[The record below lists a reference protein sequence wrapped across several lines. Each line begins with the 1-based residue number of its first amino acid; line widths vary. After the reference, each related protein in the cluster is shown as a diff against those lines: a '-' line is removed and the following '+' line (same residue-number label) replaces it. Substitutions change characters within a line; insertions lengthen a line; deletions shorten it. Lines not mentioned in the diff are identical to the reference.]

1 MAAFHSPAVGSDSES
16 LSFPACCHG
25 GTGLDSD
32 ARPGL
37 SLIRLMMIGPLTGRL
52 RLPLRVGQCSVR
64 SLLAGPQ
71 DPRGSFASLGGAALV
86 DNLKPAQATVTQ
98 LTFPS

>member
-1 MAAFHSPAVGSDSES
+1 M
-16 LSFPACCHG
+16 
-25 GTGLDSD
+25 
-32 ARPGL
+32 
-37 SLIRLMMIGPLTGRL
+37 
-52 RLPLRVGQCSVR
+52 R

-98 LTFPS
+98 LTFPSLKLKVWAAPAARLSAGH